1 MIRTM
6 ILARLLLLMG
16 HHSSG
21 LILRRCRLRRRILGL
36 ANRWPAAVLRWWSH
50 ILLVLMVL
58 LLLVLLLILSLLVM
72 LLLGMVIATHLTLTL
87 LRMHLLLLLLLRHRR
102 LFGQR

>member
-1 MIRTM
+1 M
-6 ILARLLLLMG
+6 ILARLLLLLVR
-16 HHSSG
+16 HNSSG

-50 ILLVLMVL
+50 ILLMLVVLL
-58 LLLVLLLILSLLVM
+58 LLLVLLLILSLLM
-72 LLLGMVIATHLTLTL
+72 MLLLLGMVIATHLTLTL
-87 LRMHLLLLLLLRHRR
+87 LRMHLLLLLRHWR